1 MSAGLWFLSCG
12 YFLHRAVIDTCIMKI
27 IKSFLPSIILLIVF
41 NIPAFAQTNR
51 LSITGTLNDEQHKA
65 IPGAVIRLKKIAD
78 SSLTKAIT
86 SDNAG
91 LFIFNS
97 LDTGTYAL
105 SVTAIGFK
113 LRTISNLKVLT
124 DVNLGVLV
132 LSSETKML
140 AGVTIKGAAPLV
152 DRQIDKTVVKVGQNI
167 NNDGLTAL
175 ELMQRLPGV
184 QVTTDGQV
192 SMAGKAGA
200 SVYIDGKPTYL
211 SATDLAALLT
221 STPASEIE
229 KIEIM
234 SNPSSKYDAAG
245 TGGIINIVKKRNK
258 KAGLNGS
265 VNANFIGGFYGKYNG
280 GFTFNYK
287 TEHYNLLLNNSY
299 AYYKSFSNR
308 FVASDILN
316 GNNSLVSEQASITN
330 GIDMGRNYR
339 PTLGLDVYLSKK
351 TTLSFNSTAGL
362 NSSNNRLFSGMNIL
376 DSTRTKTGRIDFT
389 SSLKDNPFNYT
400 VGAQLTHRLDT
411 AGRNFTIDADHS
423 EYRNFPVQNNRSI
436 NGDVSNNFTGETDAL
451 LLQHRQL
458 DIYAAKADYIQ
469 PLKNKGSF
477 EAGIKSSYV
486 KANNDNSYYDQ
497 VNGQNTINLQ
507 QSDYSINSE
516 NINAAYVNLNKAY
529 QKLTAQAGLR
539 AEQTITKGRQ
549 ILTGESVNQN
559 YLQLFPTVFLNY
571 KADDQNSFTVR
582 FGRRI
587 ERPAYS
593 EMVPFRRPQTATL
606 FFEGNPNL
614 RPDISYH
621 SELNWA
627 FKESF
632 FITFGLDLDRDY
644 LRTFPYLDSNKVT
657 ITRRPTNV
665 QRAHSWNLDLA
676 YSKKLASWWST
687 DNTLSIYQNGFSGQ
701 AAGFSLNNNGIASV
715 YLTTNNS
722 FSINDK
728 LSAEA
733 DLEYNSKRQF
743 VNSTFGA
750 YSVLSIGLRQQ
761 VLNKKGSVSVNANN
775 ILNSEGHN
783 AIDRNSGLYQYSYF
797 NFYTRTVTLSFSY
810 RFGSGKTTK
819 VKIESGSADEQKRA
833 GN

>member
-1 MSAGLWFLSCG
+1 LS
-12 YFLHRAVIDTCIMKI
+12 VIVL
-27 IKSFLPSIILLIVF
+27 FIVF
-41 NIPAFAQTNR
+41 NIPAFAQTNKF
-51 LSITGTLNDEQHKA
+51 SITGTLNDEHHKA

-78 SSLTKAIT
+78 SLVNKTAT
-86 SDNAG
+86 STDEG
-91 LFIFNS
+91 LFIFNGM
-97 LDTGTYAL
+97 DTGRYAL
-105 SVTAIGFK
+105 SITAIGFK
-113 LRTISNLKVLT
+113 LFTISNLKVT
-124 DVNLGVLV
+124 NNVDLGTLM
-132 LSSETKML
+132 LSSETQML
-140 AGVTIKGAAPLV
+140 AGVTIKGTAPLV
-152 DRQIDKTVVKVGQNI
+152 DRQIDKTVVNVGQNI
-167 NNDGLTAL
+167 NNNGLTAL
-175 ELMQRLPGV
+175 EVMQRLPGV
-184 QVTTDGQV
+184 QVTADGEV

-211 SATDLAALLT
+211 SAADLAALLT

-265 VNANFIGGFYGKYNG
+265 VNANFISGFYGKYNG
-280 GFTFNYK
+280 GFTLNYK
-287 TEHYNLLLNNSY
+287 TEHYNLLINNSY

-316 GNNSLVSEQASITN
+316 SSNSLVTEEASVTN

-351 TTLSFNSTAGL
+351 TTFSFNGTAGF
-362 NSSNNRLFSGMNIL
+362 NSSNNKLFSGMNIL
-376 DSTRTKTGRIDFT
+376 DSTRTKTSRVDFT
-389 SSLKDNPFNYT
+389 SGLKDHPFNYT
-400 VGAQLTHRLDT
+400 IGIQLMHKLDT
-411 AGRNFTIDADHS
+411 LGRNITIDADHS

-436 NGDVSNNFTGETDAL
+436 TGDALNNFTGETDAL

-477 EAGIKSSYV
+477 ETGIKSSYV

-497 VNGQNTINLQ
+497 VNEQNMINLQ
-507 QSDYSINSE
+507 QSDYSVNSE
-516 NINAAYVNLNKAY
+516 NINAAYVNFNKTY

-539 AEQTITKGRQ
+539 AEQTVTKGRQ

-559 YLQLFPTVFLNY
+559 YLQLFPTLFLNY
-571 KADDQNSFTVR
+571 KADDQNSFTAR

-593 EMVPFRRPQTATL
+593 EMIPFRRPQTATL

-621 SELNWA
+621 GELNWA

-665 QRAHSWNLDLA
+665 QHARSWNLDLA
-676 YSKKLASWWST
+676 YSKKIASWWST

-722 FSINDK
+722 FSISDN

-750 YSVLSIGLRQQ
+750 YSVLSIGLRRQ

-783 AIDRNSGLYQYSYF
+783 VIDHNSGLYQYSYL
-797 NFYTRTVTLSFSY
+797 NFYTRTLTLSFSY

-819 VKIESGSADEQKRA
+819 IKMDSGSADEQKRA